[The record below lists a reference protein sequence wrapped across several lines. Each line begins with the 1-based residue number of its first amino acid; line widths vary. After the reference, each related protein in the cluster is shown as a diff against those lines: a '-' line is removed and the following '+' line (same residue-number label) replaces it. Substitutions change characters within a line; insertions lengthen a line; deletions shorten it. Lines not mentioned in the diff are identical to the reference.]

1 MTRRRGMMR
10 AVLGGMAAF
19 ALALGGVTTAAA
31 AEPDTDTISG
41 TVTREDDGSPV
52 VGVTVSAS
60 GRNGGWGSAVTDE
73 AGTYTIPDLA
83 ADSYVVTFMP
93 DGTDLKREFW
103 ENTFDDAQAT
113 PVVIGGGAAVSGID
127 ASLAVGGGIQGVV
140 TREDDGTPLEN
151 VGVQALDERNEIVG
165 STTTDATGAYDLG
178 GLPAGAYRLRFGSP
192 DPALLSEFWENAYRW
207 DAATRVTIVEGE
219 TVAGMDAA
227 LTTAGYITGTVTNGA
242 NGEPLFATVLAYDAE
257 ERFDLELHTTDGDGA
272 YRIGVPAGTYK
283 VLFMS
288 TGLAVEWW
296 NDAPVWDSAVEITV
310 AAGEEVDGIDAV
322 LDKIATVN
330 GTVTVASDKPARVSV
345 RAWSDGVE
353 VNNRV
358 ITSDA
363 GAFSLPLQKGTYTLE
378 ATATFTDGTPPV
390 TQYFDGVETADEA
403 SPLTLA
409 PGDIVEGIDFVLD
422 PDEEPEPAPAL
433 TLSAGTVVAGN
444 EITVSG
450 TGFAPGA
457 EIAFEL
463 HSDPIALGA
472 LTADAGGALRGSLR
486 IPASAPAGAHT
497 LVALS
502 GTTVIASTPLSVTAA
517 AGSGGTGSGSATTDG
532 TGGALAS
539 TGSDAPVLAATG
551 ALLLLFAGLT
561 LVRRRRT
568 QS

>member
-19 ALALGGVTTAAA
+19 ALALGGVTAAVA
-31 AEPDTDTISG
+31 AEPETDTISG
-41 TVTREDDGSPV
+41 TVTREDDGTPV
-52 VGVTVSAS
+52 AGVMVTAS
-60 GRNGGWGSAVTDE
+60 GENGGWGYTVTDE
-73 AGTYTIPDLA
+73 VGAYTLPDLV

-93 DGTDLKREFW
+93 DGTDLKREYW
-103 ENTFDDAQAT
+103 ENTFDYAQAT
-113 PVVIGGGAAVSGID
+113 PIVVDGGGAVSGID

-140 TREDDGTPLEN
+140 TREDDDTPLEN
-151 VGVQALDERNEIVG
+151 VSVQALDERNEIVG
-165 STTTDATGAYDLG
+165 ATQTDASGAYDLG
-178 GLPAGAYRLRFGSP
+178 GLPTGSYRVRFGAP
-192 DPALLSEFWENAYRW
+192 DAETLSEFWESAYNW
-207 DAATRVTIVEGE
+207 DTATPVSIVEGQ
-219 TVAGMDAA
+219 TTAGMDAA
-227 LTTAGYITGTVTNGA
+227 LATAGYITGTVTNGVG
-242 NGEPLFATVLAYDAE
+242 GEPVFTTVLAYDVA
-257 ERFDLELHTTDGDGA
+257 ERFDLEFHFTDGDGA

-330 GTVTVASDKPARVSV
+330 GTVTVASDKPADVSV
-345 RAWSDGVE
+345 RAWSEGVE
-353 VNNRV
+353 VTNRV
-358 ITSDA
+358 ITSDT
-363 GAFSLPLQKGTYTLE
+363 GAFSLDLQKGTYTLQ

-390 TQYFDGVETADEA
+390 TQYFDGVATAGEA
-403 SPLTLA
+403 TPLTLA

-422 PDEEPEPAPAL
+422 PDEEPEPAL
-433 TLSAGTVVAGN
+433 TLSAGTVVAGK

-457 EIAFEL
+457 AIAFEL
-463 HSDPIALGA
+463 HSDPIALGT
-472 LTADAGGALRGSLR
+472 LTADAGGVLRGSFR

-502 GTTVIASTPLSVTAA
+502 GTTVIASTPLTVTAA
-517 AGSGGTGSGSATTDG
+517 AGSGSNGSGSATTG
-532 TGGALAS
+532 GASGALAS
-539 TGSDAPVLAATG
+539 TGSDAPVFAATG